1 MSLKKDMAKE
11 IKKYRDFIY
20 YYDAVNKCI
29 EKATWCTSL
38 NDYNHFFAEAHHVVP
53 YTDWELNTKN
63 VWKKSWRWRIL

>member
-29 EKATWCTSL
+29 EKATWCTL
-38 NDYNHFFAEAHHVVP
+38 YG
-53 YTDWELNTKN
+53 
-63 VWKKSWRWRIL
+63 IM